1 MIHKRI
7 KLFEDKEVYLTT
19 YIHDDFGA
27 YGTENGRGAIIVL
40 PGGAFAFLAPNEGEP
55 VAVTFLQKGFNTF
68 VLEYTVGDDCK
79 YPDVLIECS
88 KAIQVVRDNAE
99 AWNIDPHR
107 IALMGFSAGAC
118 LAGVSATQWNDPQI
132 AEALGVEPAYIR
144 PDAAVIA
151 YGCWDNSGTIWNDP
165 EFVNPDA
172 SQFPKSCPPQLD
184 MIHYVGE
191 HVCPLFVW
199 HNQKDKYVPVRN
211 ALMIAEKMCELHIP
225 VELHLYTGGEH
236 GMSVANE
243 LSYRN
248 EEEMRLSQEN
258 PNISLWVDMAANWL
272 KSL

>member
-19 YIHDDFGA
+19 YIHDNFGA

-99 AWNIDPHR
+99 SWNIDLHR

-118 LAGVSATQWNDPQI
+118 LAGVSATQWN
-132 AEALGVEPAYIR
+132 A
-144 PDAAVIA
+144 
-151 YGCWDNSGTIWNDP
+151 P
-165 EFVNPDA
+165 EFVNPGA

-199 HNQKDKYVPVRN
+199 HNQKDRYVPVRN
-211 ALMIAEKMCELHIP
+211 ALMIAEKMCELKIP

-248 EEEMRLSQEN
+248 KEEMRLSREN

-272 KSL
+272 KSLSV